1 MKPDES
7 NPNRPGVPTYQG
19 RGTDIDTRRIGRR
32 NVMVPIGGIIAFN
45 GALSTIPPNWHL
57 CDGTMGTPNLI
68 GLFIKCVATAA
79 TNPGATGGSVGK
91 NTTGHVHAQ
100 NMGAFTGNTAAG
112 YAYSMGGNG
121 TPIGM
126 SNGAGSAT
134 AVYTG
139 VSGSVD
145 SISDIRP
152 PYYELAY
159 IMRIS

>member
-1 MKPDES
+1 MYYD
-7 NPNRPGVPTYQG
+7 N
-19 RGTDIDTRRIGRR
+19 DAD
-32 NVMVPIGGIIAFN
+32 
-45 GALSTIPPNWHL
+45 L
-57 CDGTMGTPNLI
+57 
-68 GLFIKCVATAA
+68 GLFSGKTVAII
-79 TNPGATGGSVGK
+79 GFGSQ
-91 NTTGHVHAQ
+91 GHAHAQ
-100 NMGAFTGNTAAG
+100 NMGAFIGNTAAG
-112 YAYSMGGNG
+112 YSYSMGSNG

-139 VSGSVD
+139 VSASID